1 MLKANSLLVFSSLFS
16 LLLVYFLLS
25 LLLLLSKLKPSIK
38 VGCGAGFNLLAGR
51 SSALSDEE
59 LEGMQLLTS
68 AFHWEVREQ
77 ASLPTY
83 M

>member
-38 VGCGAGFNLLAGR
+38 LGCEAGFTLL
-51 SSALSDEE
+51 
-59 LEGMQLLTS
+59 
-68 AFHWEVREQ
+68 H
-77 ASLPTY
+77 
-83 M
+83 